1 MIDCLIKVL
10 CGQLVYIRTFYALI
24 NGEGANLAATASSL
38 LSHNTHCVNFF
49 QPPPFSH
56 NLVPP
61 PFSPAGRALLLVPGY
76 QISFGRVYCLDDN
89 AEHTGYVLLRS
100 QLLHDGYSHSSSPTP
115 TMARRHVSTCYTRC
129 TTSFA
134 AKGTVSF
141 FFDFEKEHLMLWSRS
156 ARWTFPMDRPPWP
169 IVVWTIILYIFK
181 CLILIHFTVSKS
193 YF

>member
-10 CGQLVYIRTFYALI
+10 CGQLVYIRTVYALVD
-24 NGEGANLAATASSL
+24 GEVANLAATAPSL
-38 LSHNTHCVNFF
+38 LSHNTHCVSFF
-49 QPPPFSH
+49 QPPSFSH
-56 NLVPP
+56 NFVPP

-89 AEHTGYVLLRS
+89 VEHTRYVLLRS

-115 TMARRHVSTCYTRC
+115 TMARRHVSTRYTRG

-141 FFDFEKEHLMLWSRS
+141 FFFFERTLDAVVAQCK
-156 ARWTFPMDRPPWP
+156 MD
-169 IVVWTIILYIFK
+169 
-181 CLILIHFTVSKS
+181 VS
-193 YF
+193 YG